1 MKLGRVAGIDVF
13 LHWTFVFAP
22 LAMILQ
28 SWYLENS
35 LAMTGI
41 MLVLL
46 VCVFACVLLHEFG
59 HAFAAKLFGVQ
70 TKDIIL
76 TPVGGLARLVS
87 MPKRPLEEFVI
98 TIAGPSVNLVISGLI
113 GLYLLTVGSGFA
125 LEQDISASDL
135 PIFLYYINL
144 FLFLFNLIP
153 AFPMDGGR
161 ILRATLASFCSFRTA
176 TLIAG
181 SVGQVLAVALVVY
194 GFLEGIH
201 SLVVIGVFVFAA
213 ASIEIASH
221 REVPVSQS
229 KVE

>member
-76 TPVGGLARLVS
+76 TPIGGLARLVS

-194 GFLEGIH
+194 GFLEGIY
-201 SLVVIGVFVFAA
+201 SLVVGYWSVCVCCGFDRNCFT
-213 ASIEIASH
+213 
-221 REVPVSQS
+221 
-229 KVE
+229 